1 MAGGWFSQA
10 GRIKQWWVTG
20 MRMKQPF
27 QAVINLDL
35 KEGPLDGRSPAN
47 LRNRCL
53 GSSGVASKTQSG
65 LCTFTTTGES

>member
-20 MRMKQPF
+20 MRVKQPF

-35 KEGPLDGRSPAN
+35 KEGPLDGLLSCRSRERMSWKLWGSLAR
-47 LRNRCL
+47 LSL
-53 GSSGVASKTQSG
+53 GSVLS
-65 LCTFTTTGES
+65 